1 MKKIRNFNN
10 IKRKAEVFYSNLDRV
25 YCPYFKESI
34 NFNSKG
40 LDHIKMKSWNKAR
53 NRQDQYIR
61 LKLIKLAPIVVN
73 NSNTLQ
79 GYSQAK
85 EFVRKKVNNRWDKIL
100 TDVSYYEFIAIID
113 DIRVRII
120 IKQIIGGQ
128 RYFWSIIFFRVI
140 WF

>member
-100 TDVSYYEFIAIID
+100 TDVLF
-113 DIRVRII
+113 
-120 IKQIIGGQ
+120 
-128 RYFWSIIFFRVI
+128 
-140 WF
+140 